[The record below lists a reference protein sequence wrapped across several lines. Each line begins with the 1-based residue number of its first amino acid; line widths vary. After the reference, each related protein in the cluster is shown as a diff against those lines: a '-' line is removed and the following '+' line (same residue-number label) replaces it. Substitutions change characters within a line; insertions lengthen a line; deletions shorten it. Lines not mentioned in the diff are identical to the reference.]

1 VSIVKWSRSDA
12 LTVDVDS
19 ELTSP
24 LSVDALIQV
33 MQVTVEVGLVEQ
45 QPTQAHRLALR

>member
-1 VSIVKWSRSDA
+1 MSSRSDA
-12 LTVDVDS
+12 LTVDADS
-19 ELTSP
+19 DLTSP
-24 LSVDALIQV
+24 LIQV